1 MLPSLEPGSIL
12 LTVGIA
18 VGAAV
23 AGLLVGYLIGRR
35 RRTDN
40 APAAEPFPGVPAETA
55 LTILHEFL
63 RNATGPVAVKD
74 LNGRFVLTN
83 DKFAEIHDLTPEQL
97 AGTEIAA
104 LYPPEKVRFFEE
116 QDRRMLAAGVTTQNE
131 VRATRRDGT
140 VMDLLTTRFPIRDDK
155 GQMFAIGTINTNV
168 GGLKAV
174 EAELRAHRDNL
185 EAVVAQRTD
194 ELRRLNAQKDR
205 FFSIVAHDLRGP
217 FNSILGF
224 SAMLMERA
232 DRADPEKLKTFA
244 THIHESSKTL
254 FDLLNNLLDW
264 SRLQMNAV
272 SFDTAT
278 LSVPAVVADA
288 VGQCRL
294 IADAKDIAIQADIEP
309 GVAIV
314 ADRTAVVTVLRNAL
328 VNAVKF
334 SRPGSAVRIA
344 ATCDGGRTTIE
355 IADDGIGMDAE
366 TLAGLFDLSCRNTR
380 PGTLGES
387 GTGLGLH
394 ISKELVERQSGTL
407 GIDSKPDV
415 GTVVRVVLPAPSA
428 GPEAAAPEASAAS
441 ARTPAEAQ

>member
-1 MLPSLEPGSIL
+1 MFPSLDQGSIL

-23 AGLLVGYLIGRR
+23 AGLLIGYLIGRR
-35 RRTDN
+35 RRAVDG
-40 APAAEPFPGVPAETA
+40 PAAEPLPGVPANTA
-55 LTILHEFL
+55 LTILREFL

-83 DKFAEIHDLTPEQL
+83 DKFAEIHGLTPEQL

-131 VRATRRDGT
+131 VQATRRDGT
-140 VMDLLTTRFPIRDDK
+140 VMDLLTTRFPIRDDR
-155 GQMFAIGTINTNV
+155 GVMFAIGTINTDV
-168 GGLKAV
+168 GGLKKV

-194 ELRRLNAQKDR
+194 ELRLLNAQKDR

-232 DRADPEKLKTFA
+232 DRAEPEKLKTFA
-244 THIHESSKTL
+244 THIHENSKTL
-254 FDLLNNLLDW
+254 FELLNNLLDW

-272 SFDTAT
+272 SFDTTT
-278 LSVPAVVADA
+278 LSVPAAVADA

-294 IADAKDIAIQADIEP
+294 IADAKDVSVQVEIEP

-314 ADRTAVVTVLRNAL
+314 ADQTALITVLRNAL

-334 SRPGSAVRIA
+334 SRPGSTIRIV
-344 ATCDGGRTTIE
+344 ATSDGGHTTIE

-366 TLAGLFDLSCRNTR
+366 TLAGLFDLSRRNTR
-380 PGTLGES
+380 PGTRGES
-387 GTGLGLH
+387 GTGLGLY
-394 ISKELVERQSGTL
+394 ICKELVERQSGTL
-407 GIDSKPDV
+407 RIDSAPGV
-415 GTVVRVVLPAPSA
+415 GTVVRIVLPAPSTC
-428 GPEAAAPEASAAS
+428 PEPAAS
-441 ARTPAEAQ
+441 AVSATPTRMPAAVQ

>member
-1 MLPSLEPGSIL
+1 MVPSLDPGSIL
-12 LTVGIA
+12 VTVGIA

-23 AGLLVGYLIGRR
+23 AGLLTGYLLGRR
-35 RRTDN
+35 RKTGDG
-40 APAAEPFPGVPAETA
+40 PAAAPLPGVPADTA
-55 LTILHEFL
+55 LTILREFL

-83 DKFAEIHDLTPEQL
+83 DKFAEIHGLTPEQL

-104 LYPPEKVRFFEE
+104 LYPPEKVRFFQE
-116 QDRRMLAAGVTTQNE
+116 QDRRMLAAGATTQNE

-140 VMDLLTTRFPIRDDK
+140 AMDLLTTRFPIRDDT
-155 GQMFAIGTINTNV
+155 GAMFAIGTINTDI
-168 GGLKAV
+168 GALKAV

-194 ELRRLNAQKDR
+194 ELRQINAQKDR

-232 DRADPEKLKTFA
+232 DRADPEKLKLFA

-272 SFDTAT
+272 SFHTTT
-278 LSVPAVVADA
+278 LSVSAVVAEA
-288 VGQCRL
+288 IGQCRRD
-294 IADAKDIAIQADIEP
+294 ADAKDIAIEAGIEP
-309 GVAIV
+309 ALEVV
-314 ADRTAVVTVLRNAL
+314 ADQTALVTVLRNAV

-334 SRPGSAVRIA
+334 SPPGGRIRVGAVA
-344 ATCDGGRTTIE
+344 AGGRTEIE

-366 TLAGLFDLSCRNTR
+366 TLAGLFDLSRRNTR

-387 GTGLGLH
+387 GTGLGLY
-394 ISKELVERQSGTL
+394 ICRELVERQD
-407 GIDSKPDV
+407 GILRIHSTPDA
-415 GTVVRVVLPAPSA
+415 GTVVRIVLPAPAA
-428 GPEAAAPEASAAS
+428 GPEAAAP
-441 ARTPAEAQ
+441 ARAPAEAQ